1 MSVKCLRIVLV
12 AGCLH
17 LWIAPHLRADLN
29 EKNDAS
35 VKAAFRETAAA
46 ASQATV
52 RVLAGGR
59 PVALAAVV
67 DANGYL
73 VTKASVLKGKLTCR
87 LRGGRELEATIV
99 GTDNAHDLALLKIDA
114 GKLTPVRWRS
124 GGVPRPGSLV
134 AATGPDGVPLAVGV
148 VSTEPRKIGGSTRP
162 ESQRGWLGIGLGG
175 GQSGLGITSVAS
187 RSAAEKAGVKQ
198 GDLVKSIDGKAVKSV
213 RQVVE
218 TVGSR
223 PPGKTI
229 KLVVQRGEEELD
241 LTATLGRPRT
251 GRSPRDA
258 WGGGPFSRRRWG
270 FPVAVPHDTAVHPDD
285 CGGPL
290 VDTDG
295 NVVGI
300 NIARAL
306 RVTTY
311 AIPARTVKEV
321 VEEITKRNDEARMTN
336 DE

>member
-1 MSVKCLRIVLV
+1 MKIKCLRIVLV

-17 LWIAPHLRADLN
+17 LWIAPHLRADVN

-35 VKAAFRETAAA
+35 VKAAFREAAGA
-46 ASQATV
+46 ASKATV
-52 RVLAGGR
+52 RILADGR

-67 DANGYL
+67 DAKGYL
-73 VTKASVLKGKLTCR
+73 VTKASVLQGKLTCR
-87 LRGGRELEATIV
+87 LRGGRELEAAIV
-99 GTDNAHDLALLKIDA
+99 GSDNGHDLALLKIDA

-124 GGVPRPGSLV
+124 GAVPRPGSLV
-134 AATGPDGVPLAVGV
+134 ATTGPDGVPLAIGV

-162 ESQRGWLGIGLGG
+162 ESVRGWLGIGLGG

-198 GDLVKSIDGKAVKSV
+198 GDLVKSIDGKTMKSV
-213 RQVVE
+213 RQIVE
-218 TVGSR
+218 TVGSH
-223 PPGKTI
+223 PPGRTI
-229 KLVVQRGEEELD
+229 KLLVERDDEELE
-241 LTATLGRPRT
+241 LTATLGRPQA
-251 GRSPRDA
+251 GNSPRDA

-270 FPVAVPHDTAVHPDD
+270 FPIALPHDMAVHPDD

-306 RVTTY
+306 RVTTF
-311 AIPARTVKEV
+311 AIPAETVKKV
-321 VEEITKRNDEARMTN
+321 VEELRGEGK
-336 DE
+336 